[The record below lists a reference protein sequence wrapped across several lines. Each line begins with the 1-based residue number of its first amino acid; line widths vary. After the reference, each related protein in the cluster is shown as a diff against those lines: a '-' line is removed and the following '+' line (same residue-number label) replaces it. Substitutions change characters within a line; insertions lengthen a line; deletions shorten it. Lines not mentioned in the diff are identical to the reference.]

1 AGGLA
6 GLALAPSVPVALAAG
21 VPVGAGF
28 SVSLTLYRSAIT
40 GLAGD
45 GTRGGLVSLGE
56 SIGRL
61 GSTGAPV
68 AMGAAVGFLADA
80 VGYAA
85 AVRTVSIAV
94 AVAVVAGGGVLLLLG
109 DMGADTGAGSPAAA
123 DD

>member
-1 AGGLA
+1 M
-6 GLALAPSVPVALAAG
+6 PVALAAG

-45 GTRGGLVSLGE
+45 DTRGGLVSLGE

-68 AMGAAVGFLADA
+68 AMGAAVAFVAEGA
-80 VGYAA
+80 GYAA
-85 AVRTVSIAV
+85 ALRTVSV
-94 AVAVVAGGGVLLLLG
+94 AVAVGVVAVGGGLLLVG
-109 DMGADTGAGSPAAA
+109 DLEADTGAGAAA
-123 DD
+123 TAADE